1 MVDEGHLADEL
12 VGADVGQEHAVC
24 GDPCT
29 TLDDVERIPATGSLG
44 RDGAS
49 CPDGAERPEAVERS
63 LLRFPWGARNQLG
76 HGVLSR
82 GGLLRAL
89 CGSAVANRLRGRPP
103 QGPGVVDNRRPVD
116 VHLRLLGRLEV
127 WDGTAVRKIGGTK
140 ERTLLTL
147 LALHAGRAV
156 SVDAIA
162 DALWGDDPPP
172 SAAKGIPI
180 LVTRLRKLLA
190 AAPPVPIVI
199 DRVGDGYRLTM
210 PTGAVDSALAEDL
223 ARAAEL
229 GAAAGELDQAAQIL
243 ARAEKL
249 WRGASLADVR
259 DLPFALA
266 DTQRLDELRVRLLE
280 DRMDVELR
288 RGRPDAV
295 LGELEAACATHP
307 LRERLWR
314 LRMLA
319 LHRAGRTAE
328 ALRSFQAARGVMIEE
343 VGLEPSEELRDL
355 EAAIV
360 RDDPS
365 LRPAEAG
372 GPKLPVGEITLLLTD
387 IAGSTRLWEQVPA
400 AMTAALVRH
409 DELVEAAV
417 GSRGGVLLKAR
428 GEGDSSFSVFDDPV
442 RAAAAAVELQRGLTR
457 EHWPAKAVLKV
468 RIALHTGR
476 AELRGSDYFGPTV
489 NRAARLR
496 SAGHGGQ
503 ILMSEVTAALVRDH
517 LPAQADVRDLGLRR
531 LKDLLNP
538 EHVFQLEHPDLPS
551 RFPPLATLD
560 ARPNNL
566 PVQPTAFVGRD
577 ATVATLTCLLR
588 DSETR
593 LVTLTGPGGIGK
605 TRLALRVAAD
615 LIDDFADGVWFVPLA
630 AVVAGEAVPAAVAA
644 ALGIR
649 PQPGHDLVEALVR
662 HLRDRQLLLVL
673 DNFEQVL
680 AAAELVAELS
690 ARCPRLTTLVTSREW
705 LHLRAER
712 EVRIDP
718 LDDASAATLFFDR
731 ARAVRIDA
739 DDWLD
744 PDTVTRICRALDHL
758 PLAIELVAARLRTF
772 DQDELMSQL
781 AVVLDVA
788 SDGPR
793 DQPAR
798 QRTLRDTIRWS
809 VGLLIG
815 HERDVVL
822 ALSVFRGGWNA
833 TAASAVS
840 GGDPDEI
847 GTTLTS
853 LADKSLVVQLEAGRY
868 DMLGTIRAYADE
880 LLRGQP
886 AALDRT
892 RRAHRRHMARVAQAR
907 LDTVQLDERLL
918 EDVVPCEPAALADL
932 DNLRA
937 ALHLDGADEPAE
949 TAALAMWTALLVR
962 PLDLAE
968 ALDHLEA
975 GLTRVTDD
983 VWAYWLGMS
992 RLAVLWGLGRWADVE
1007 AEARRL
1013 LPLAERA
1020 RPQGSVSILN
1030 FVAIAQWRLGRHT
1043 EADATLEQALALPAT
1058 EPGWRAFLLLQNR
1071 GLVAEA
1077 RGDLRAATTWY
1088 EQARTAAAGDAASA
1102 QIADLRLAQVA
1113 LERGLAAEVVDRLPE
1128 LIDSP
1133 TAGHVTRGMAA
1144 GALVDAL
1151 LARGDLSEAIDT
1163 AERLWLEA
1171 SGWEPTAR
1179 VDVGTALAHA
1189 RLSAGDAAGA
1199 EAAASD
1205 ADELAA
1211 RMSEVDHR
1219 RFALHV
1225 LGLSRA
1231 HLGDLTGAKGALN
1244 QAITVM
1250 GGDGAS
1256 TVATRLHC
1264 DLAVVERVCGD
1275 TGGAWRRQVEALE
1288 RAVDAGRVP
1297 AAADACCYLADSAAA
1312 RGEVALAACLLG
1324 AADSLRSEAGIEM
1337 GRPRARGEGA
1347 IAALAALDEAAVNDA
1362 AIHSDAGK
1370 RMALQAVLMLAHQQL
1385 PPTS

>member
-1 MVDEGHLADEL
+1 MVD
-12 VGADVGQEHAVC
+12 
-24 GDPCT
+24 
-29 TLDDVERIPATGSLG
+29 
-44 RDGAS
+44 
-49 CPDGAERPEAVERS
+49 
-63 LLRFPWGARNQLG
+63 NQ
-76 HGVLSR
+76 
-82 GGLLRAL
+82 
-89 CGSAVANRLRGRPP
+89 RL
-103 QGPGVVDNRRPVD
+103 VD
-116 VHLRLLGRLEV
+116 VHVRLLGSLEV
-127 WDGTAVRKIGGTK
+127 WDGTAARKIGGTK

-172 SAAKGIPI
+172 SATKGIPI
-180 LVTRLRKLLA
+180 LVTRLRKVLA
-190 AAPPVPIVI
+190 AAPAVPIVI

-210 PTGAVDSALAEDL
+210 ATGAVDSALAEHL
-223 ARAAEL
+223 ARSAEL
-229 GAAAGELDQAAQIL
+229 GAAAGELDQAAQTL
-243 ARAEKL
+243 ARAEML

-266 DTQRLDELRVRLLE
+266 DAQRLDELRVRLRE
-280 DRMDVELR
+280 DRMDIELR

-328 ALRSFQAARGVMIEE
+328 ALRAFQAARAVMIEE

-365 LRPAEAG
+365 LRSSDAE
-372 GPKLPVGEITLLLTD
+372 GPMLPEGEITLLLTD

-400 AMTAALVRH
+400 AMAAALVRH

-417 GSRGGVLLKAR
+417 VSRGGVLLKAR

-442 RAAAAAVELQRGLTR
+442 RAAAAAVELQRRLTR
-457 EHWPAKAVLKV
+457 EPWPAEAVLKV

-476 AELRGSDYFGPTV
+476 AELRGGDYFGPTV

-517 LPAQADVRDLGLRR
+517 LPAYACVRDLGLRR

-538 EHVFQLEHPDLPS
+538 EHIFQLEHPALAS
-551 RFPPLATLD
+551 GFPPLATLE

-577 ATVATLTCLLR
+577 ATIATLTSLLR
-588 DSETR
+588 NSETR

-615 LIDDFADGVWFVPLA
+615 LIDDFPDGVWFVPLA

-649 PQPGHDLVEALVR
+649 PRPGDGLVEALVR
-662 HLRDRQLLLVL
+662 HLRDRRLLLVL

-680 AAAELVAELS
+680 SAAELVAELS
-690 ARCPRLTTLVTSREW
+690 THCPRLMTLVTSREW

-712 EVRIDP
+712 EVRIGT
-718 LDDASAATLFFDR
+718 LDDASAAALFFDR

-744 PDTVTRICRALDHL
+744 AGTVARICRALDHL

-781 AVVLDVA
+781 ASVLDLA

-809 VGLLIG
+809 IGLLTA

-822 ALSVFRGGWNA
+822 ALPVFRGGWNA
-833 TAASAVS
+833 AAAGAVV
-840 GGDPDEI
+840 GRDPDEI

-853 LADKSLVVQLEAGRY
+853 LADKSLVVQLEGGRY
-868 DMLGTIRAYADE
+868 DMLDTIRAYADE
-880 LLRGQP
+880 LLREQP
-886 AALDRT
+886 IALDRA
-892 RRAHRRHMARVAQAR
+892 RRAHRRHMARVAQAW
-907 LDTVQLDERLL
+907 LDTVQLDERLF
-918 EDVVPCEPAALADL
+918 EEVAPFDPAALTDL

-937 ALHLDGADEPAE
+937 ALHLHGTNEPGD
-949 TAALAMWTALLVR
+949 TAPLALWTALLVS

-968 ALDHLEA
+968 ALDHLEG
-975 GLTRVTDD
+975 GLTAVTDD
-983 VWAYWLGMS
+983 VWAYWLGLS
-992 RLAVLWGLGRWADVE
+992 RLSVLWGLGRWADVE
-1007 AEARRL
+1007 AEAKLL
-1013 LPLAERA
+1013 LPVAECV
-1020 RPQGSVSILN
+1020 RPQGSVTLLN
-1030 FVAIAQWRLGRHT
+1030 FVAIAQWRLGRHA
-1043 EADATLEQALALPAT
+1043 EADATLEQALALFST
-1058 EPGWRAFLLLQNR
+1058 KPGWKECLLLQNR

-1077 RGDLRAATTWY
+1077 RGDLRAATAWY
-1088 EQARTAAAGDAASA
+1088 EQARSAAAGDPAFA

-1113 LERGLAAEVVDRLPE
+1113 LERGLASEVVDRLPE

-1151 LARGDLSEAIDT
+1151 LARGDPSDAIDT

-1171 SGWEPTAR
+1171 ASWEPTAR

-1189 RLSAGDAAGA
+1189 RLAAGDAAGA
-1199 EAAASD
+1199 EAAAAE

-1231 HLGDLTGAKGALN
+1231 HIGDLSGAKSALD

-1256 TVATRLHC
+1256 TTATRLHC
-1264 DLAVVERVCGD
+1264 DLAVVERAGGD
-1275 TGGAWRRQVEALE
+1275 PVAAWRRQVEALE
-1288 RAVDAGRVP
+1288 RAVDAGTMP
-1297 AAADACCYLADSAAA
+1297 AAADACSYLADSAAA
-1312 RGEVALAACLLG
+1312 RGDMALAACLLS
-1324 AADSLRSEAGIEM
+1324 AAERLRSEAGIEM

-1347 IAALAALDEAAVNDA
+1347 IAALAALDKAAATA
-1362 AIHSDAGK
+1362 AIRRAAAP
-1370 RMALQAVLMLAHQQL
+1370 RMTVQAVLVLAQQQL
-1385 PPTS
+1385 PRIP

>member
-1 MVDEGHLADEL
+1 MQSDCA
-12 VGADVGQEHAVC
+12 A
-24 GDPCT
+24 
-29 TLDDVERIPATGSLG
+29 
-44 RDGAS
+44 
-49 CPDGAERPEAVERS
+49 
-63 LLRFPWGARNQLG
+63 
-76 HGVLSR
+76 
-82 GGLLRAL
+82 
-89 CGSAVANRLRGRPP
+89 
-103 QGPGVVDNRRPVD
+103 DNRSARGWSIIWRLVD
-116 VHLRLLGRLEV
+116 VHLRLLGPLEV

-156 SVDAIA
+156 PVDTIA
-162 DALWGDDPPP
+162 DALWGEDPPP
-172 SAAKGIPI
+172 SAARGIPI
-180 LVTRLRKLLA
+180 LVTRLRKLLT
-190 AAPPVPIVI
+190 AAPAVPIVI

-210 PTGAVDSALAEDL
+210 PTAAVDTALAKNL

-229 GAAAGELDQAAQIL
+229 GVAAGELDQAVQTL
-243 ARAEKL
+243 ARAEML
-249 WRGASLADVR
+249 WRGPSLADVR

-266 DTQRLDELRVRLLE
+266 DAQRLDELRVRLFE
-280 DRMDVELR
+280 DRMEVEIR

-295 LGELEAACATHP
+295 LGELEAACATSP

-328 ALRSFQAARGVMIEE
+328 ALRAFQAARVVMIEE
-343 VGLEPSEELRDL
+343 VGLEPSEELREL
-355 EAAIV
+355 EAAIL
-360 RDDPS
+360 RDDRS
-365 LRPAEAG
+365 LRPAAAG
-372 GPKLPVGEITLLLTD
+372 GPKLPQGEITLLLSD

-400 AMTAALVRH
+400 AMDAALVRH

-417 GSRGGVLLKAR
+417 GSWGGVLLKAR

-442 RAAAAAVELQRGLTR
+442 NAAAAAVELQRGLTR
-457 EHWPAKAVLKV
+457 EPWPAEAVLKV

-476 AELRGSDYFGPTV
+476 PELHGGDYFGPTV

-496 SAGHGGQ
+496 AAGHGGQ
-503 ILMSEVTAALVRDH
+503 ILMSQATAAQVRDH
-517 LPAQADVRDLGLRR
+517 LPVQADLRDLGLRR

-566 PVQPTAFVGRD
+566 PVQPTTFVGRD
-577 ATVATLTCLLR
+577 ATIATLTALLR
-588 DSETR
+588 GAETR

-615 LIDDFADGVWFVPLA
+615 VIDDFPEGVWVVQLA
-630 AVVAGEAVPAAVAA
+630 AVAAGEAVPAAVAA

-649 PQPGHDLVEALVR
+649 PQPGDNLVEALVR
-662 HLRDRQLLLVL
+662 HLRDRRLLLVL

-680 AAAELVAELS
+680 PAAELVAELT
-690 ARCPRLTTLVTSREW
+690 ARCPRLTMLVTSREW

-712 EVRIDP
+712 EVRIDA
-718 LDDASAATLFFDR
+718 LDETSAASLFFDR

-744 PDTVTRICRALDHL
+744 PAAVNRICRALDRL

-772 DQDELMSQL
+772 DQDELLSEL
-781 AVVLDVA
+781 AAVLDLA

-798 QRTLRDTIRWS
+798 QRTLRDTVRWS
-809 VGLLIG
+809 VGLLTPL
-815 HERDVVL
+815 ERDVLL

-833 TAASAVS
+833 AAASAVI
-840 GGDPDEI
+840 GEEPDRI

-853 LADKSLVVQLEAGRY
+853 LADKSLVVQLQAGRY
-868 DMLGTIRAYADE
+868 DMLDTIRAYADE
-880 LLRGQP
+880 LLRGHRD
-886 AALDRT
+886 ALDRA
-892 RRAHRRHMARVAQAR
+892 RRAHRRHMAQVAQTW
-907 LDTVQLDERLL
+907 LDTVQLDERLF
-918 EDVVPCEPAALADL
+918 EDVAPYGPAALADL
-932 DNLRA
+932 ENLRA
-937 ALHLDGADEPAE
+937 ALSLEVDDGDTE
-949 TAALAMWTALLVR
+949 AAPLAMWTALLVR
-962 PLDLAE
+962 PFDLAE
-968 ALDHLEA
+968 ALDHLDG
-975 GLTRVTDD
+975 GLSHVRSDA
-983 VWAYWLGMS
+983 WAYWLGMS
-992 RLAVLWGLGRWADVE
+992 RLTVLWGLGRWADVE

-1013 LPLAERA
+1013 LPLAERV
-1020 RPQGSVSILN
+1020 RPQGPVSLWN
-1030 FVAIAQWRLGRHT
+1030 FVAIAQWRLGRHA
-1043 EADATLEQALALPAT
+1043 EADATLEQALALLVT

-1077 RGDLRAATTWY
+1077 RGDLRAATACY
-1088 EQARTAAAGDAASA
+1088 EQASTAAAGDAASA

-1113 LERGLAAEVVDRLPE
+1113 LERGLTAEVLDRLPE

-1171 SGWEPTAR
+1171 AGWEPTAR
-1179 VDVGTALAHA
+1179 VDVGVAVAHA
-1189 RLSAGDAAGA
+1189 RLAAGDAAGA
-1199 EAAASD
+1199 EAVATD

-1231 HLGDLTGAKGALN
+1231 QLGDLAGAKSALD

-1256 TVATRLHC
+1256 ATATLLHC
-1264 DLAVVERVCGD
+1264 DLAVVERAGGD
-1275 TGGAWRRQVEALE
+1275 PVGAWRRQVETLE
-1288 RAVDAGRVP
+1288 RAVDAGRLP
-1297 AAADACCYLADSAAA
+1297 PAADACSYLADGAAA

-1324 AADSLRSEAGIEM
+1324 AADSVRSEAGIER

-1347 IAALAALDEAAVNDA
+1347 IAALDALDEAAVTDA
-1362 AIHSDAGK
+1362 AIHRNAGR
-1370 RMALQAVLMLAHQQL
+1370 RMDLQAVLMLAKQQL
-1385 PPTS
+1385 PPIPG